1 MSAIPK
7 SHDLRNRIIFTVL
20 ILAVYRLGTFVPLP
34 GIDPE
39 QLQTM
44 MDSNQ
49 KGLLGMFN
57 VFAGGAVSRMAIFA
71 LGIMPYISSSII
83 VQLLTGVSD
92 YFKNLKNQGEIGRKK
107 ITQITRYGTVLLATI
122 QGYGLSVGLE
132 SSANLVINPGIFFKI
147 STVTIIVAG
156 TVFLMWL
163 GEQITQRGIGN
174 GISLIIFA
182 GIVAE
187 IPRALATTFELGR
200 TGAISTVMII
210 FIFVL
215 LIATIMFIVFMERA
229 LRKILINYPKRQM
242 GNKMYGGESSHLPLK
257 INQAGVIPAIFA
269 SAILLLPVTF
279 SNFDLSESDTF
290 LNISS
295 YFSQGQPLYMLL
307 YASGIIFFTFFYTS
321 ITFNPIE
328 TADNLRK
335 YGGFVPG
342 IRPGENTAEYID
354 KILTRLTTI
363 GALYLTLVC
372 LMPEF
377 LIANYP
383 IPFYLG
389 GASVLIVVV
398 VAIDTVTQIQ
408 TRMMSAQYEQLVKK
422 TKFGR

>member
-1 MSAIPK
+1 MS
-7 SHDLRNRIIFTVL
+7 SSSSSDLKNRVLFTIL
-20 ILAVYRLGTFVPLP
+20 ILSIYRLGTFVPLP
-34 GIDPE
+34 GIDPD
-39 QLQTM
+39 QLSILM
-44 MDSNQ
+44 ESNQ

-71 LGIMPYISSSII
+71 LGIMPYISASII

-92 YFKNLKNQGEIGRKK
+92 YFKNLKSQGEQGRQK
-107 ITQITRYGTVLLATI
+107 ITQITRYGTVILATI
-122 QGYGLSVGLE
+122 QGFGLAVGLE
-132 SSANLVINPGIFFKI
+132 SSANLVISPGVYFKI
-147 STVTIIVAG
+147 STVTTIVAG

-174 GISLIIFA
+174 GISLIIFS

-187 IPRALATTFELGR
+187 IPRALVTTFELGR
-200 TGAISTVMII
+200 TGAISTLMII
-210 FIFVL
+210 GIFVL
-215 LIATIMFIVFMERA
+215 LIITIMFIVFMERA

-242 GNKMYGGESSHLPLK
+242 GNKIYGGDSSHLPLK
-257 INQAGVIPAIFA
+257 INSAGVIPAIFA
-269 SAILLLPVTF
+269 SALLLLPVTF
-279 SNFDLSESDTF
+279 SNFNISESETF
-290 LNISS
+290 LNITS

-321 ITFNPIE
+321 ITFNPNE
-328 TADNLRK
+328 TAENLRK
-335 YGGFVPG
+335 YGGFIPG
-342 IRPGENTAEYID
+342 IRPGESTALYID
-354 KILTRLTTI
+354 NILTKLTTI

-389 GASVLIVVV
+389 GTSILIVVV

-408 TRMMSAQYEQLVKK
+408 TRLMSSQYEQLIKK
-422 TKFGR
+422 TKFGK

>member
-1 MSAIPK
+1 MS
-7 SHDLRNRIIFTVL
+7 SSLQSNDLRNRILFTLV
-20 ILAVYRLGTFVPLP
+20 ILAIYRLGTFVPLP
-34 GIDPE
+34 GIDPD
-39 QLQTM
+39 QLQTLM
-44 MDSNQ
+44 EGNQ

-57 VFAGGAVSRMAIFA
+57 VFAGGAISRMAIFA

-107 ITQITRYGTVLLATI
+107 ITQITRYGTVLLATV
-122 QGYGLSVGLE
+122 QGYGLAVGLE
-132 SSANLVINPGIFFKI
+132 SSSNLVINPGSFFKI
-147 STVTIIVAG
+147 TTVTTIVAG
-156 TVFLMWL
+156 TMFLMWL

-174 GISLIIFA
+174 GISLIIFS

-187 IPRALATTFELGR
+187 IPRALVTTFELGK
-200 TGAISTVMII
+200 TGAISGFII
-210 FIFVL
+210 FLIF
-215 LIATIMFIVFMERA
+215 LIMILTIMFIVFMERA

-242 GNKMYGGESSHLPLK
+242 GNKMYGGDSSHLPLK
-257 INQAGVIPAIFA
+257 INSAGVIPAIFA
-269 SAILLLPVTF
+269 SALLLLPVTF
-279 SNFDLSESDTF
+279 SNFNLSSNETF

-321 ITFNPIE
+321 IVFNPNE
-328 TADNLRK
+328 TAENLRK
-335 YGGFVPG
+335 YGGFIPG
-342 IRPGENTAEYID
+342 IRPGESTAIYID
-354 KILTRLTTI
+354 NILTKLTTI
-363 GALYLTLVC
+363 GSLYLAAVC
-372 LMPEF
+372 LLPEV

-408 TRMMSAQYEQLVKK
+408 TRLMSSQYESLIKK
-422 TKFGR
+422 TKFGK